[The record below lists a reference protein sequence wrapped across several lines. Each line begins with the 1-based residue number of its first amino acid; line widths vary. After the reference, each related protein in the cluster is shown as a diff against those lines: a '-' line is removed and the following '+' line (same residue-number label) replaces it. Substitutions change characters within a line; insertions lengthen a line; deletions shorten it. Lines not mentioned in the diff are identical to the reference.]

1 MLPVIGRLH
10 GGPRVVGVSQGCLLV
25 VLRALGVVVVEDARG
40 GQERDSRDHSHH
52 ASGLVDHDDRFAWLS
67 FALLDPLLGSAGMAV
82 LIVLGLLVGHWAI
95 DRTGRDIGAHDHGAI
110 VWDEVV
116 AFWLVL
122 WVIPSTFSWQLMG
135 FLLFRLFDI
144 VKPRPIRSI
153 DRTWQN
159 AFGVLADDLMAAAYT
174 LLLMAVW
181 SRLFG

>member
-1 MLPVIGRLH
+1 MNDIEDVTDLVRADGTFGRIKPTYEFMK
-10 GGPRVVGVSQGCLLV
+10 PRL
-25 VLRALGVVVVEDARG
+25 
-40 GQERDSRDHSHH
+40 SRWI
-52 ASGLVDHDDRFAWLS
+52 AFGFGSGLSRVAPGTVGTLFAWLS
-67 FALLDPLLGSAGMAV
+67 FALLDPLLGSAGMAG

>member
-1 MLPVIGRLH
+1 MNDIEDVTDLVRADSTFGRIKPTYEFMK
-10 GGPRVVGVSQGCLLV
+10 PRL
-25 VLRALGVVVVEDARG
+25 
-40 GQERDSRDHSHH
+40 SRWI
-52 ASGLVDHDDRFAWLS
+52 AFGFGSGLSRVAPGTVGTLFAWLS

-122 WVIPSTFSWQLMG
+122 WVIPPTFSWQLMG
-135 FLLFRLFDI
+135 FLLFRIFDI

>member
-1 MLPVIGRLH
+1 MSDIEDVTDLVRADGTFGRIKPTFEFMK
-10 GGPRVVGVSQGCLLV
+10 PRL
-25 VLRALGVVVVEDARG
+25 
-40 GQERDSRDHSHH
+40 SRWI
-52 ASGLVDHDDRFAWLS
+52 AFGFGSGLSRVAPGTVGTLFAWLS
-67 FALLDPLLGSAGMAV
+67 FVLLDPLLGSGGMAM
-82 LIVLGLLVGHWAI
+82 LIALGLVAGHWAI

-110 VWDEVV
+110 VWDEIV

-122 WVIPSTFSWQLMG
+122 WVIPATFSWQLMG

-144 VKPRPIRSI
+144 VKPRPIRAI